1 MSLADELKVINEQQE
16 AREENK
22 VDYPS
27 SHLKNNVLRLT
38 KKTPKIV
45 CRILPAVSAD
55 KPTWQ
60 AYREMWVTDNNGKY
74 LSYMLASDARD
85 EKDPLLQAV
94 KRWDKATFKSTDKN
108 GNPKD
113 VSGLYKLS
121 KYGNFPGL
129 KYYLN
134 VIPLEVVNKNGV
146 PTYTEVIK
154 DGNYEVHMLS
164 VNSRLLNTLATD
176 LQDQMHNPNLL
187 YKNQI
192 DKWNQKPNV
201 NITQEQ
207 ISNSFISD
215 ILAYPVVFNRIEGN
229 PVTYSMELQQQRP
242 LMPLNSN
249 WKEQAEDLAYQ
260 ATPSYEYNR
269 HWVDDLITRI
279 DHELGLDSHIEPPK
293 QQRQISNTNTASI
306 APKAQTQTRPQ
317 KQAPEYPQTSSQTNT
332 TVDAQQSDPF
342 ADIGMQDPF
351 PSQASQASKVG
362 VPDDTIDN
370 GSFIDTSSDEF
381 GDNPWD
387 TTYPTA
393 NSTAQ
398 QSVPQNNTN
407 SQASTNNATPETDLD
422 AIPEDDMPFDDD
434 ILGTNSTVQPTSAP
448 QSQSTTPKQ
457 EPQAQNNA
465 SQTIDSAEDSK
476 TVDDILSDIGIDKDN
491 PLGNN

>member
-60 AYREMWVTDNNGKY
+60 PYRELWVKDNNGKY
-74 LSYMLASDARD
+74 RSYMLASDARD
-85 EKDPLLQAV
+85 ENDPLLQAV
-94 KRWDKATFKSTDKN
+94 KRWDKATFKSVDKD

-134 VIPLEVVNKNGV
+134 VIPLEVVDKDGV

-164 VNSRLLNTLATD
+164 INSRLLNTLATD

-187 YKNQI
+187 YKKQI
-192 DKWNQKPNV
+192 AVWNQKSNA

-229 PVTYSMELQQQRP
+229 PVTYSMELQQQKP
-242 LMPLNSN
+242 LNPLNSI
-249 WKEQAEDLAYQ
+249 WKEQAEDLPYQ

-293 QQRQISNTNTASI
+293 QQRQASTASTAST
-306 APKAQTQTRPQ
+306 APKTQTQTRPQ
-317 KQAPEYPQTSSQTNT
+317 KQVPEYPQTSNQTNT
-332 TVDAQQSDPF
+332 TVDVQQSDPF

-351 PSQASQASKVG
+351 PSQVSKVG

-370 GSFIDTSSDEF
+370 GSFIDTSSNEF

-387 TTYPTA
+387 TTPPTA
-393 NSTAQ
+393 NPTAQ

-407 SQASTNNATPETDLD
+407 SQTSTNNATPEIDLD
-422 AIPEDDMPFDDD
+422 NVPEDDMPFDDG
-434 ILGTNSTVQPTSAP
+434 IAGTNSTAQPTSAP
-448 QSQSTTPKQ
+448 QAQPTASKQ
-457 EPQAQNNA
+457 KPQAQNNA
-465 SQTIDSAEDSK
+465 SQTIDSSEDSK

>member
-1 MSLADELKVINEQQE
+1 MSLADELKVLNEQQE

-60 AYREMWVTDNNGKY
+60 AYREMWVTDNNGKHR
-74 LSYMLASDARD
+74 SYMLASDARD
-85 EKDPLLQAV
+85 ENDPLLQAV

-134 VIPLEVVNKNGV
+134 VIPLEVVDKNGV

-187 YKNQI
+187 YKKQI
-192 DKWNQKPNV
+192 DVWNQKPNV

-215 ILAYPVVFNRIEGN
+215 ILAYPVVFNRIEGKS
-229 PVTYSMELQQQRP
+229 VTYSMELQQQRP
-242 LMPLNSN
+242 LMPLNSS

-293 QQRQISNTNTASI
+293 QPRQVSNTNTAST
-306 APKAQTQTRPQ
+306 APKAQTQTRTQ
-317 KQAPEYPQTSSQTNT
+317 KQAPEYPQTSNQTNT
-332 TVDAQQSDPF
+332 AVDVQQSDPF

-351 PSQASQASKVG
+351 PSQTSKVG
-362 VPDDTIDN
+362 VPNDTIDN
-370 GSFIDTSSDEF
+370 GSFVDTSSDEF

-387 TTYPTA
+387 TTPPTA
-393 NSTAQ
+393 NPTAQ
-398 QSVPQNNTN
+398 KSVPQNNTN
-407 SQASTNNATPETDLD
+407 SQTSTNNATPEPDLD
-422 AIPEDDMPFDDD
+422 TIPEDNMPFDDD
-434 ILGTNSTVQPTSAP
+434 TAGTNSTVQPTPAP
-448 QSQSTTPKQ
+448 QAQATAPKQ

-465 SQTIDSAEDSK
+465 SQTIDSADDSK
-476 TVDDILSDIGIDKDN
+476 TVDDILSDIGIDKNN

>member
-45 CRILPAVSAD
+45 CRILPAVSGD

-74 LSYMLASDARD
+74 RSYMLASDARD
-85 EKDPLLQAV
+85 ENDPLLQAV
-94 KRWDKATFKSTDKN
+94 KRWDKATFKSTDKS

-187 YKNQI
+187 YKKQI
-192 DKWNQKPNV
+192 DVWNQKPNV

-207 ISNSFISD
+207 IGNSFISD

-242 LMPLNSN
+242 LMPLNSS

-279 DHELGLDSHIEPPK
+279 DHELGLDSHIKAPSQP
-293 QQRQISNTNTASI
+293 RQASNENT
-306 APKAQTQTRPQ
+306 APKAQTQARPQ
-317 KQAPEYPQTSSQTNT
+317 KQFPEYPQTSNQTNT
-332 TVDAQQSDPF
+332 TVDVQQNDPF

-351 PSQASQASKVG
+351 PSQAFKVG
-362 VPDDTIDN
+362 VPNDTIDN
-370 GSFIDTSSDEF
+370 GSFVDTSSAEF
-381 GDNPWD
+381 GDSPWD
-387 TTYPTA
+387 TTPPTA
-393 NSTAQ
+393 NPTAQ

-407 SQASTNNATPETDLD
+407 NQTSTNNATPEPDLD
-422 AIPEDDMPFDDD
+422 TIPEDNMPFADD
-434 ILGTNSTVQPTSAP
+434 IGTNNSTVQPTSAP
-448 QSQSTTPKQ
+448 QSQATAPKQ
-457 EPQAQNNA
+457 EPQAPNNA
-465 SQTIDSAEDSK
+465 SQTIDSADDSK

>member
-74 LSYMLASDARD
+74 RSYMLASDARD
-85 EKDPLLQAV
+85 ENDPLLQAV

-187 YKNQI
+187 YKKQI
-192 DKWNQKPNV
+192 DVWNQKPNV
-201 NITQEQ
+201 NFTQEQ

-242 LMPLNSN
+242 LMPLNSS

-293 QQRQISNTNTASI
+293 QTRQVSNTNTAST
-306 APKAQTQTRPQ
+306 APKAQTQTIPQ
-317 KQAPEYPQTSSQTNT
+317 KQTPEYPQTSNQTNT
-332 TVDAQQSDPF
+332 TVDVQQSDPF
-342 ADIGMQDPF
+342 AAIGMQDPF
-351 PSQASQASKVG
+351 PSQASKVG

-387 TTYPTA
+387 TTPPTA
-393 NSTAQ
+393 NSTLQ

-407 SQASTNNATPETDLD
+407 SQTSTNNATPETDLG

-434 ILGTNSTVQPTSAP
+434 IVGTNSTVQPTPAP
-448 QSQSTTPKQ
+448 QAQSTAPKQ

-465 SQTIDSAEDSK
+465 SQTIDSADDSK
-476 TVDDILSDIGIDKDN
+476 TVDDILSDIGIDKNN

>member
-85 EKDPLLQAV
+85 KKDPLLQAV

-293 QQRQISNTNTASI
+293 QQRQVSNTNTAST
-306 APKAQTQTRPQ
+306 APKVQTQTRPQ

-332 TVDAQQSDPF
+332 TVDVQQSDPF

>member
-293 QQRQISNTNTASI
+293 QQRQVSNTNTAST
-306 APKAQTQTRPQ
+306 APKVQTQTRPQ

-332 TVDAQQSDPF
+332 TVDVQQSDPF